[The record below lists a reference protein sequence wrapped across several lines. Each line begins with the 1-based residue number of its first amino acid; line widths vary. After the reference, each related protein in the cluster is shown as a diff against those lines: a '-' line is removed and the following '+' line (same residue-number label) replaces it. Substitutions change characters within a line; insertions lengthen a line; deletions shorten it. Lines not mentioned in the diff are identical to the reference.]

1 MASFERFDDM
11 CDLRL
16 KPKILRNLLSEYV
29 PNEKQPLVNFQ
40 SLSKVVSTISTH
52 KLLSEDHKLQSKSKS
67 AVDEWVERL
76 LALVSSDMPDK
87 SWVGIVLMGVT
98 CQQCSSDRFFSSYS
112 VWFNSLLSHVKN
124 PESSRIV
131 RVASCTS
138 ISDLLTRLSRFAN
151 TKKEAVSHAAKVILP
166 VVKLLKEDSSEALW
180 EGTVNLLSTV
190 VILFP
195 AAFHT
200 SYDQVEEA
208 IASKIFSAKTSS
220 SLLKKLAHFLA
231 LLPKANKGDTTSWSL
246 MMQKLLISINVHL
259 NNFFQGLEKE
269 EIGKKAIQ
277 RLAPPG
283 KDAPLPLGGQNGS
296 LDDAAWNSEQL
307 IVSRVSAL
315 MYCST
320 MMLTS
325 SYKCKHVPA
334 YAVSKVR
341 IAAELTPYCSLDR
354 NIPVASLLSLV
365 ERVLAVNGSLPKDML
380 PFMTGIQQE
389 LVCAE
394 LPTLHS
400 SALGL
405 LRATIKSIRSQLLP
419 YAASVVTLVKSYFK
433 KCLLPELRIKLY
445 TITKTLLKSM
455 GLGMAMQLAEEIVSN
470 ASVDL
475 DPKTVE
481 GSDVV
486 SSTNPSLANR
496 AALKPC
502 SKKRKHSTNSGV
514 EAENAAFEVG
524 VPHNHSSSPISLK
537 LAALEALETLLTTGG
552 ALGSGSWRE
561 RVDKLL
567 MMTAT
572 NACQGRWA
580 NAGETYHY
588 LPNKSTEDLVEF
600 KLAALG
606 AFLASLVSPSRD
618 RPAFLA
624 EGLELFQTGK
634 SQGEMKVAGFCA
646 HALMSLEVVIHPRAL
661 PLDGLPSLSDQFP
674 QNNSPDGNVLSK
686 KWSVNVDVPSN
697 NEIQRNVD
705 LTLPLPEA
713 KRLKRGNDL
722 ATVDSLSDP
731 DHTDNVGSENVEQ
744 ADVPTKKVPE
754 STKESLGHVSEKDD
768 MAPEEVYREV
778 VSETREGEGLAVK
791 DSLMEEAA
799 TDKKR
804 ESLGESDDDSI
815 PSLEADDYL
824 SSDSDIES

>member
-40 SLSKVVSTISTH
+40 SLSKVVSSISTH
-52 KLLSEDHKLQSKSKS
+52 KLLSEDQKLQAKSKS

-76 LALVSSDMPDK
+76 FALVSSDMPDK
-87 SWVGIVLMGVT
+87 SWVGIVLIGVT
-98 CQQCSSDRFFSSYS
+98 CQECSSDRFFSSYS
-112 VWFNSLLSHVKN
+112 VWFNSLLSHIKD

-138 ISDLLTRLSRFAN
+138 VSDLLTRLSRFAN
-151 TKKEAVSHAAKVILP
+151 TKKDAVSHAAKVILP
-166 VVKLLKEDSSEALW
+166 IIKLLEEDSSEALW
-180 EGTVNLLSTV
+180 EGIVRLLSTI

-195 AAFHT
+195 AAFHS
-200 SYDQVEEA
+200 SYDKVEEV

-220 SLLKKLAHFLA
+220 IMLKRFAHFLA

-259 NNFFQGLEKE
+259 NNFFQGLEE
-269 EIGKKAIQ
+269 ENIGKKAIQ

-315 MYCST
+315 MYCSSV
-320 MMLTS
+320 MLTS
-325 SYKCKHVPA
+325 SYKCK
-334 YAVSKVR
+334 
-341 IAAELTPYCSLDR
+341 L
-354 NIPVASLLSLV
+354 NIPVGSLLSLV
-365 ERVLAVNGSLPKDML
+365 ERVLAVNGSLPKAMS

-389 LVCAE
+389 FVCAE

-400 SALGL
+400 SALEL
-405 LRATIKSIRSQLLP
+405 LCATIKSIRSQLLP
-419 YAASVVTLVKSYFK
+419 YAAFVVRLVSSYFK

-475 DPKTVE
+475 DPTRVE

-486 SSTNPSLANR
+486 STTI
-496 AALKPC
+496 LKPC

-524 VPHNHSSSPISLK
+524 VPHSHSSSPISLK
-537 LAALEALETLLTTGG
+537 IAALEALETLLTTGG
-552 ALGSGSWRE
+552 ALRSNSWRE

-567 MMTAT
+567 MMTARNACEGRWT
-572 NACQGRWA
+572 NA
-580 NAGETYHY
+580 ETYHHVT
-588 LPNKSTEDLVEF
+588 NKSTADLVEF
-600 KLAALG
+600 QVAALR
-606 AFLASLVSPSRD
+606 AFLASLVSPSRA

-634 SQGEMKVAGFCA
+634 SQGKMEVAGFCA
-646 HALMSLEVVIHPRAL
+646 HALMSLEAVIHPRAL

-674 QNNSPDGNVLSK
+674 QSDSLKHSTPNLNNGFARYGDDLVK
-686 KWSVNVDVPSN
+686 EWSANVDVPSN
-697 NEIQRNVD
+697 NNEIQRTVD
-705 LTLPLPEA
+705 STLPLQEA
-713 KRLKRGNDL
+713 KRLKRGDDL
-722 ATVDSLSDP
+722 ATVVSLSGQ
-731 DHTDNVGSENVEQ
+731 DHTDIIGSENVQQ
-744 ADVPTKKVPE
+744 ADVPMNVLKSP
-754 STKESLGHVSEKDD
+754 KESLGHVSDKDD
-768 MAPEEVYREV
+768 MAPEEVNPEV
-778 VSETREGEGLAVK
+778 VSGTQEREGLSVK
-791 DSLMEEAA
+791 DSLMEEAV
-799 TDKKR
+799 DGKKR
-804 ESLGESDDDSI
+804 ESLDESDDDSI
-815 PSLEADDYL
+815 PSLKADDYL

>member
-11 CDLRL
+11 CDSKL
-16 KPKILRNLLSEYV
+16 KPKILRNILSDYI

-40 SLSKVVSTISTH
+40 SLSNVVSTISTH
-52 KLLSEDHKLQSKSKS
+52 KLLSEDSKPQTKSKS
-67 AVDEWVERL
+67 SVDEWVERL

-98 CQQCSSDRFFSSYS
+98 CQECSSDRFFTSYS
-112 VWFNSLLSHVKN
+112 VWFNTLLSHVKN

-131 RVASCTS
+131 RVASCSS
-138 ISDLLTRLSRFAN
+138 ISDLLTRLSRFSN

-166 VVKLLKEDSSEALW
+166 VIKLLEEDSSEALC
-180 EGTVNLLSTV
+180 EAIVQLLSTI

-195 AAFHT
+195 AAFH
-200 SYDQVEEA
+200 SSHVKVEEV

-220 SLLKKLAHFLA
+220 TTLKKCAHFLA
-231 LLPKANKGDTTSWSL
+231 LLPKANKGDTASWSL

-259 NNFFQGLEKE
+259 DNFFQGLEKE
-269 EIGKKAIQ
+269 ETGKKAMK
-277 RLAPPG
+277 RLVPPG
-283 KDAPLPLGGQNGS
+283 QDAPLPLGGQDAS

-307 IVSRVSAL
+307 IVSRVSTL
-315 MYCST
+315 MYCSSV
-320 MMLTS
+320 MLTS
-325 SYKCKHVPA
+325 SYKCK
-334 YAVSKVR
+334 
-341 IAAELTPYCSLDR
+341 L

-365 ERVLAVNGSLPKDML
+365 KRVLAVNGSLSSAMS

-400 SALGL
+400 SALEL
-405 LRATIKSIRSQLLP
+405 LRATINSIRSQLLP
-419 YAASVVTLVKSYFK
+419 YAASVVTLVKSYFT
-433 KCLLPELRIKLY
+433 KCALPELRIKLY

-455 GLGMAMQLAEEIVSN
+455 GVGMVMQLAEDIVSN

-475 DPKTVE
+475 DPKAVE
-481 GSDVV
+481 GSIVA
-486 SSTNPSLANR
+486 SSTNHAV
-496 AALKPC
+496 LKPC
-502 SKKRKHSTNSGV
+502 SKKRKHSGV
-514 EAENAAFEVG
+514 EAENAAIEVG

-537 LAALEALETLLTTGG
+537 IAALEALETLLTTGG
-552 ALGSGSWRE
+552 ALISDSLRE

-567 MMTAT
+567 MMTAS

-580 NAGETYHY
+580 NAGETYQY
-588 LPNKSTEDLVEF
+588 LPNKSTADLVEF
-600 KLAALG
+600 QLSALQ
-606 AFLASLVSPSRD
+606 AFLASLVSPSPK
-618 RPAFLA
+618 RPSFLA

-674 QNNSPDGNVLSK
+674 ENNSRGGDDLLCKEWVAA
-686 KWSVNVDVPSN
+686 NVDVPSN
-697 NEIQRNVD
+697 KEIQR
-705 LTLPLPEA
+705 TTSPLQEA

-722 ATVDSLSDP
+722 ATVDSLSGQ
-731 DHTDNVGSENVEQ
+731 DHTYTVGSENVQQ
-744 ADVPTKKVPE
+744 ADVSKKE
-754 STKESLGHVSEKDD
+754 DRKDD
-768 MAPEEVYREV
+768 MAPEEVCQEV
-778 VSETREGEGLAVK
+778 ASETREGEGLAVK

-799 TDKKR
+799 VVKKKR
-804 ESLGESDDDSI
+804 ESLDESDDDSI
-815 PSLEADDYL
+815 PSLTADDYL

>member
-11 CDLRL
+11 CDIRL
-16 KPKILRNLLSEYV
+16 KPKILRNLLSDYV
-29 PNEKQPLVNFQ
+29 PNEKQPLVDFQ

-52 KLLSEDHKLQSKSKS
+52 KLLSEDQKLHAKSKS

-87 SWVGIVLMGVT
+87 SWVGIVLIGVT
-98 CQQCSSDRFFSSYS
+98 CQECSSDRFFSSYS

-138 ISDLLTRLSRFAN
+138 ISDLLTRLSRFSN
-151 TKKEAVSHAAKVILP
+151 TKKDAVSHAAKVILP
-166 VVKLLKEDSSEALW
+166 IIKLMEEDSSEALW
-180 EGTVNLLSTV
+180 EGIVNLLSTI

-195 AAFHT
+195 AAFHS
-200 SYDQVEEA
+200 SYDTVEEA
-208 IASKIFSAKTSS
+208 IASKIFSAKTSC

-231 LLPKANKGDTTSWSL
+231 LLPKANKGDTASWCL

-259 NNFFQGLEKE
+259 DNFFQGLEE
-269 EIGKKAIQ
+269 ETTGKKAIQ

-283 KDAPLPLGGQNGS
+283 RDAPLPLGGQNGS

-315 MYCST
+315 MYCCSV
-320 MMLTS
+320 MLTS
-325 SYKCKHVPA
+325 SYKCK
-334 YAVSKVR
+334 
-341 IAAELTPYCSLDR
+341 L
-354 NIPVASLLSLV
+354 NIPVASLISLV
-365 ERVLAVNGSLPKDML
+365 ERMLAVNGSLPKAMS

-400 SALGL
+400 SALEL

-419 YAASVVTLVKSYFK
+419 YAASVVRLVSSYFK

-455 GLGMAMQLAEEIVSN
+455 GLGMAMQLANEVVSN

-475 DPKTVE
+475 DTKTVE

-486 SSTNPSLANR
+486 SSTNPR
-496 AALKPC
+496 AVVKAGG
-502 SKKRKHSTNSGV
+502 KKRKHLTNTGV

-524 VPHNHSSSPISLK
+524 IPHNHSSSPISLK
-537 LAALEALETLLTTGG
+537 IAALEALETLLTTGG
-552 ALGSGSWRE
+552 ALRSDSWRD

-567 MMTAT
+567 MMTAR
-572 NACQGRWA
+572 NACEGRWA
-580 NAGETYHY
+580 NAETYHY
-588 LPNKSTEDLVEF
+588 QPNKSAADLVEF
-600 KLAALG
+600 QVAALR
-606 AFLASLVSPSRD
+606 AFLASLVSPSRA
-618 RPAFLA
+618 RPAYLA

-634 SQGEMKVAGFCA
+634 SEGEMKVAGFCA

-661 PLDGLPSLSDQFP
+661 PLEGLPSVSDQFP
-674 QNNSPDGNVLSK
+674 ESNSLASLKHNTPNLNNGDNLFK
-686 KWSVNVDVPSN
+686 EWTANVDVPSN
-697 NEIQRNVD
+697 NEILRNVES
-705 LTLPLPEA
+705 TLALQEA

-722 ATVDSLSDP
+722 AIVDSLSGQ
-731 DHTDNVGSENVEQ
+731 DHTNIVGSENVQQ
-744 ADVPTKKVPE
+744 ADVNKKVPE
-754 STKESLGHVSEKDD
+754 SPKEPLGHVSERDD
-768 MAPEEVYREV
+768 MVPEEVYRQV
-778 VSETREGEGLAVK
+778 VCETQEGEGLAVK
-791 DSLMEEAA
+791 DSIMEEAVVV
-799 TDKKR
+799 KKR
-804 ESLGESDDDSI
+804 ESLDDESDDDSI
-815 PSLEADDYL
+815 PSLKADDYL